1 MIAIGLTN
9 TSSTGA
15 DTSALCDIMY
25 DPAGGTSW
33 QVLIPNLICGYRV
46 VSGATFAPM
55 SQYVFPLYIPRG
67 SSIGA
72 RWQSIVAIP
81 SSVLRVQVT
90 IWGGPSSP
98 GFWYGTKVTDVG
110 TNTATSAGVDLNP
123 GSTGS
128 YSAWTSIGGTS
139 NPAFGFVTI
148 GVQGSAATHTAD
160 TYFVQYG
167 AASTRFPGAQ
177 VRFGYTTAEVISD
190 YPQHYGCYVDVPGG
204 TQLQARATGS
214 DATSE
219 DPSVAL
225 YGVS

>member
-1 MIAIGLTN
+1 M
-9 TSSTGA
+9 
-15 DTSALCDIMY
+15 DIMY

-33 QVLIPNLICGYRV
+33 QVLIPNLIVGYRAA
-46 VSGATFAPM
+46 SAATFAGMTP
-55 SQYVFPLYIPRG
+55 YWFPLYIPRG

-72 RWQSIVAIP
+72 RWQCLTDT
-81 SSVLRVQVT
+81 SVDPRCCVT
-90 IWGGPSSP
+90 LYGGPSKP

-110 TNTATSAGVDLNP
+110 ASTSTSAGVDLNP
-123 GSTGS
+123 GSTGT

-139 NPAFGFVTI
+139 NPAFKFLNI

-160 TYFVQYG
+160 YYKVQYG
-167 AASTRFPGAQ
+167 FGSTMIPGAMMM
-177 VRFGYTTAEVISD
+177 FGYSTAEIISC
-190 YPQHYGCYVDVPGG
+190 YPEHFGCFVDIPAG

-219 DPSVAL
+219 DPSVVL